1 MQTKLLGVTLGL
13 LFEGGAQPGSVARC
27 GHLSPVRTQSCPPAF
42 CYLSLVTAN
51 SMFLFQYSEK
61 CLMMPM
67 YLQTQEQSLLLLCKA
82 INVHK
87 LCLNGLVS
95 FFCNCAE

>member
-13 LFEGGAQPGSVARC
+13 LLKGGASLAVWPCESCQDVVM
-27 GHLSPVRTQSCPPAF
+27 LSCVLLLEFSNSAD
-42 CYLSLVTAN
+42 

-61 CLMMPM
+61 CLMMLI
-67 YLQTQEQSLLLLCKA
+67 YLQTQEQSLLLLYKA
-82 INVHK
+82 INVHT

-95 FFCNCAE
+95 FFPNCAE